1 MRGKE
6 RQSWSRAQ
14 VLVAALA
21 VCLAILACGI
31 SEEMLLP
38 PEQPSGSGGS
48 APMPAQPGEPLETL
62 APLPNIGVEEVAT
75 PEDTG
80 SVDVGDV
87 RWTLLQ
93 AAELGE
99 SLASDSD
106 DVDDLTATGR
116 LIGVRF
122 QVENLGPEPLTF
134 LGMQVVDDQGRRQAY
149 LSQGLPFIIDEE
161 ACQMEDLEPGA
172 SITCTAL
179 YDVAADATGLQAELT
194 DLSLLGG
201 ETILVDLGLD

>member
-1 MRGKE
+1 
-6 RQSWSRAQ
+6 
-14 VLVAALA
+14 
-21 VCLAILACGI
+21 
-31 SEEMLLP
+31 
-38 PEQPSGSGGS
+38 
-48 APMPAQPGEPLETL
+48 MPAQPAEPLETL
-62 APLPNIGVEEVAT
+62 APLPNIAVEEAAT

-87 RWTLLQ
+87 RWTLVQ
-93 AAELGE
+93 VAELGE
-99 SLASDSD
+99 SLVSESDE
-106 DVDDLTATGR
+106 VDDLTATGR

-122 QVENLGPEPLTF
+122 QVENLGDEPLTF
-134 LGMQVVDDQGRRQAY
+134 LGMQLVDDQGRRQSY

-194 DLSLLGG
+194 DLNLLGG
-201 ETILVDLGLD
+201 VTILVDLGLD